1 MNTPVDFEAVRQ
13 SRAALAAL
21 AQQHPELCQGDGTWG
36 NNLDTLEDI
45 IMTPGKTRMAK
56 YRARQA
62 AKGLKT
68 INIFLTPEAQ
78 AALNQLQAEHPDAT
92 MGDIISDALLSV
104 VVTKERQP

>member
-21 AQQHPELCQGDGTWG
+21 VQQHPELCQGSGTWA

-56 YRARQA
+56 YRAKQQE
-62 AKGLKT
+62 KGLKT
-68 INIFLTPEAQ
+68 VTVFLTLEAQ
-78 AALNQLQAEHPDAT
+78 QRLNARMAERPDAT
-92 MGDIISDALLSV
+92 MGAIISEAL
-104 VVTKERQP
+104 TREARP

>member
-21 AQQHPELCQGDGTWG
+21 AQQHPELCQGDGTWA

-56 YRARQA
+56 YRANQKAR
-62 AKGLKT
+62 GMKT

-78 AALNQLQAEHPDAT
+78 AALSRRQSERPDAT
-92 MGDIISDALLSV
+92 MGEIISEALV
-104 VVTKERQP
+104 REARP